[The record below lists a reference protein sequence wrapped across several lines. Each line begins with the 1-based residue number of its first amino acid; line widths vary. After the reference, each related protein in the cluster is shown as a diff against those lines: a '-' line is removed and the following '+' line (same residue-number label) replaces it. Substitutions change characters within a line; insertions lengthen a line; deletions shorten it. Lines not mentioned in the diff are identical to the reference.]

1 MDSLHDALD
10 LNMQMVEAFLA
21 NEEMPPP
28 ESDPAD
34 DVDPADDRSIVEYLV
49 DEMVG
54 AP

>member
-34 DVDPADDRSIVEYLV
+34 DTDDDRSIVEYLV